1 MAVEN
6 EGFWG
11 MYVELTEN
19 VGSNLLKGRKG
30 LCTADLQ
37 SNNAFAVWF
46 DDPVSLAED
55 GRPIHWATFDWV
67 SRDKFVIVG
76 DRRDELR
83 EALSPLTTRIENS
96 KK

>member
-1 MAVEN
+1 MTVEN

-11 MYVELTEN
+11 MYVELIEDIGTT
-19 VGSNLLKGRKG
+19 LPKGRRG

-37 SNNAFAVWF
+37 NYNAFAVWF
-46 DDPVSLAED
+46 DDPVSFAED
-55 GRPIHWATFDWV
+55 GRPIHWGTFDWA
-67 SRDKFVIVG
+67 SRDKFRIIG

-83 EALSPLTTRIENS
+83 EALSPITTKIENN